1 MRLFIVA
8 GLLLT
13 CTACADLT
21 GIQTFAKMAP
31 DPTAIQGLTRIYVQ
45 EPDLREDIKLLGDD
59 APNPNLAE
67 EDKSRAQ
74 QAVAIQ
80 GLNTALCA
88 YMQALGALAGSD
100 VVQSSSNVKDVTT
113 GLTSVQKALP
123 ALGLTAGKISI
134 IGDFIQSV
142 ADLAENGYR
151 NAKLVEIISSHDAA
165 FQQIIAL
172 QIDIVSNG
180 IKPSIIEVQT
190 SLDLH
195 ANLAAPNARTDV
207 LKFIGE
213 DLDNWRKL
221 ATAGTKHPT
230 SEMPAGYENRNPT
243 YGVLGAADA
252 HAARY
257 LLKKSLEGDA
267 ANLTAQ
273 AAAADTYVKAL
284 QSIGTAHTK
293 LVKRG
298 KDVLT
303 KATVT
308 EIQPLAQEVHKDYQD
323 IQSLESA
330 PPTKH

>member
-1 MRLFIVA
+1 VRLFIVA
-8 GLLLT
+8 GLLLA

-21 GIQTFAKMAP
+21 GIQAFAKMAP

-80 GLNTALCA
+80 GLNTALCE

-100 VVQSSSNVKDVTT
+100 VVQSSSNLKEVTT
-113 GLTSVQKALP
+113 GLTAVQKALP
-123 ALGLTAGKISI
+123 ALGLTAGRISI

-151 NAKLVEIISSHDAA
+151 NTKLVEIISSHDAA

-172 QIDIVSNG
+172 QIDIVSKG
-180 IKPSIIEVQT
+180 IKPSIIET

-195 ANLAAPNARTDV
+195 ANLAAPNPRTDV

-213 DLDNWRKL
+213 DLDNWGKL
-221 ATAGTKHPT
+221 
-230 SEMPAGYENRNPT
+230 
-243 YGVLGAADA
+243 
-252 HAARY
+252 
-257 LLKKSLEGDA
+257 
-267 ANLTAQ
+267 
-273 AAAADTYVKAL
+273 
-284 QSIGTAHTK
+284 GTAKTQEK
-293 LVKRG
+293 APQKEPAEKKAAKKKRA
-298 KDVLT
+298 KV
-303 KATVT
+303 
-308 EIQPLAQEVHKDYQD
+308 PPAQEQMTNNRLPRCRPD
-323 IQSLESA
+323 
-330 PPTKH
+330 TKTATRHIAFSVPRTPMLRAIS